1 MPASFMLD
9 EAEMETVFL
18 THICPTVKPISSK
31 RFLVSLPEAN
41 KPSERGKLYGSWGL
55 DEDGDN

>member
-1 MPASFMLD
+1 MLD